1 MCLLANG
8 FLIPN
13 SYVDGYDLTVASLL
27 FLSDHFHFTL
37 ESSLLIEGWLS
48 NKQSNQNNIIMSSP
62 QGQTIGKAS
71 KPWTIGRL
79 LGSGACGSV
88 HELLDP
94 PNSKTSSMQYAIKCV
109 NLPPS
114 SAKASTNKKRKKTAV
129 ERNADLLLHEYT
141 ILQNSGVNR
150 GTKFPEIPLMG
161 IGGPP
166 GYGETAD
173 KSESP
178 LCMPVCYTCYL

>member
-1 MCLLANG
+1 
-8 FLIPN
+8 
-13 SYVDGYDLTVASLL
+13 
-27 FLSDHFHFTL
+27 
-37 ESSLLIEGWLS
+37 
-48 NKQSNQNNIIMSSP
+48 
-62 QGQTIGKAS
+62 
-71 KPWTIGRL
+71 
-79 LGSGACGSV
+79 
-88 HELLDP
+88 
-94 PNSKTSSMQYAIKCV
+94 MQYAIKCV

-161 IGGPP
+161 VGGPP

-173 KSESP
+173 KSEFIMS
-178 LCMPVCYTCYL
+178 VRRYTCYLWSALAVYLVRC